1 MRKILGNVTLVLV
14 TIAVMTVFCEIAFRL
29 FMPISVTNVGYVDR
43 PNGEKY
49 GWGFG
54 PNELVRIE
62 KPDTGD
68 VIYDRVNSEG
78 WRDEERDIAKPDGT
92 FRILVMGDSMT
103 FGYIVAKDEVFTKL
117 LQDKLRGVNP
127 NVEVLNIAYA
137 GWGTDQIFEA
147 LKNDGAAYKPD
158 LIIYYFNSNDVLDN
172 VWHEDDGK
180 FGARKPF
187 YYEVTD
193 SGLVRRD
200 NPRFIEE
207 QSAVTR
213 KYLISKSEI
222 LKRAWL
228 MSEAL
233 KHWKREP
240 YIYEPRRDSRILHF
254 LKIDKDHPLFA
265 ELGALE
271 EKKPFDEEKL
281 AAVSV
286 AASLTEKQAE
296 DLALILTNISGNE
309 IGLVSGN
316 EKPDDFSG
324 HEWKLTAALIDAKAD
339 TAKQI
344 GADFAIFS
352 ELEEGRFQWD
362 HEWRRVAD
370 DPETRAGF
378 FRMNDFVRQ
387 TVEGT
392 SIEIIPSPVPVT
404 RAHFDSHANVAGNE
418 AIAENLYRYITARY
432 PAVFAK

>member
-1 MRKILGNVTLVLV
+1 MRKILGNVVLV
-14 TIAVMTVFCEIAFRL
+14 FVTVAVMTVFCEFAFRI

-68 VIYDRVNSEG
+68 VIYDRVNNAG
-78 WRDEERDIAKPDGT
+78 WRDAERDIAKPAGT
-92 FRILVMGDSMT
+92 FRVLVMGDSMT

-117 LQDKLRGVNP
+117 LQDKLRAANP
-127 NVEVLNIAYA
+127 NVEVLNISYA
-137 GWGTDQIFEA
+137 GWGTDQVFEA
-147 LKNDGAAYKPD
+147 LKVDGAAYKPD
-158 LIIYYFNSNDVLDN
+158 LIIYQFTSNDVLDN

-187 YYEVTD
+187 YYELAD
-193 SGLVRRD
+193 GGLVRRD
-200 NPRFIEE
+200 NPRFVEE

-213 KYLISKSEI
+213 KYIISKSEI

-228 MSEAL
+228 MSEAI
-233 KHWKREP
+233 KHWKTEP
-240 YIYEPRRDSRILHF
+240 YVYEPRRDSRILHF
-254 LKIDKDHPLFA
+254 LNIGKDHPLFA
-265 ELGALE
+265 ELGAL
-271 EKKPFDEEKL
+271 KPNEPFGAQKL
-281 AAVSV
+281 AGI
-286 AASLTEKQAE
+286 AASTGLTETQAD

-316 EKPDDFSG
+316 ENPEDFSG
-324 HEWKLTAALIDAKAD
+324 GAWKLTAALIQNMAK
-339 TAKQI
+339 TAGQL

-362 HEWRRVAD
+362 YEWRRVAD

-378 FRMNDFVRQ
+378 FRMNDFLRQ
-387 TVEGT
+387 TVDGT
-392 SIEIIPSPVPVT
+392 TTEIIPTTIPHT
-404 RAHFDSHANVAGNE
+404 RSHYDSHANAEGNE
-418 AIAENLYRYITARY
+418 AMAENLRRYITARY
-432 PAVFAK
+432 PDIFPK